1 MANEQYL
8 KPIRDSEVARELQ
21 ARSVKKR
28 KENQLEKKIFKEE
41 LEKRL
46 GVKDF
51 EEIIDNLIVRA
62 KKDDKSFEVLRDTM
76 GQKPTDKIEANF
88 TYEDALKKVVDDND
102 Y

>member
-21 ARSVKKR
+21 ARSVQKR
-28 KENQLEKKIFKEE
+28 KENQLEKKIFKDE
-41 LEKRL
+41 LIKRL
-46 GVKDF
+46 GEKDF
-51 EEIIDNLIVRA
+51 NEIIDNLIVRA

-88 TYEDALKKVVDDND
+88 TYEDTLKKVVDDND

>member
-1 MANEQYL
+1 MAGKDNLRTPSTE
-8 KPIRDSEVARELQ
+8 EARAMQLLS
-21 ARSVKKR
+21 AKKR
-28 KENQLEKKIFKEE
+28 SENVKAKKIFKEE

-51 EEIIDNLIVRA
+51 EEIIDNLILRA

-76 GQKPTDKIEANF
+76 GQKPSDKIEANF
-88 TYEDALKKVVDDND
+88 TYEDTLKKVVDEND

>member
-1 MANEQYL
+1 MANAENL
-8 KPIRDSEVARELQ
+8 IPIKDSDVARQLQ
-21 ARSVKKR
+21 EKSVQKR

-62 KKDDKSFEVLRDTM
+62 KKDGKSFEVLRDTM
-76 GQKPTDKIEANF
+76 GQKPSDKIEASF
-88 TYEDALKKVVDDND
+88 SYEDTLKKVVDEND